1 MSAEGA
7 ANVLVRPLSII
18 SEGPQ
23 QAGEVAEHWKNANA
37 CPAFKKGKRQDL
49 ESYVPVS
56 PTLTPGK
63 VMGQVI
69 LRIISKWV
77 EDKRVTGSSEHGFMK
92 RRSCLTDLVAFFG
105 ELNQWMRGQ
114 QGILYLKFSKAFDTV
129 SHNIL
134 RHNLII

>member
-23 QAGEVAEHWKNANA
+23 QVGEVAEHWKNANA
-37 CPAFKKGKRQDL
+37 CPSFKKGKRQDL

-69 LRIISKWV
+69 LGIISKWM